1 MKESSPTVPKT
12 SASPAHASVIVDFLA
27 LSRILTGVDKLDAEI
42 GSQYLDRLDSSPFNP
57 SLRQILRRF
66 QELKNKPNATEL
78 VKNKIVADDSLRP
91 TVCQIILLWYTSTMQ
106 DNAGVQPPAPPVLR
120 FGTQEEYFS
129 GLAWRIIGAHPPGLS
144 GGYFGHWRYRPD
156 NEPKESK

>member
-1 MKESSPTVPKT
+1 MRELSAIMPKT
-12 SASPAHASVIVDFLA
+12 QSSTAHSSAIEDFLA
-27 LSRILTGVDKLDAEI
+27 LSRVLTGVDKLDAAI
-42 GSQYLDRLDSSPFNP
+42 GRQYLDRLNSSPFSP
-57 SLRQILRRF
+57 LVRQILGRF
-66 QELKNKPNATEL
+66 QGFKDKPDVADQ
-78 VKNKIVADDSLRP
+78 VKKKIVGDDSLRP

-106 DNAGVQPPAPPVLR
+106 DNVGLQPPGPPVMR

-129 GLAWRIIGAHPPGLS
+129 GLAWNIIGAHPPGLS